1 MKFEVTIL
9 GCGSATPTL
18 RHSPTAQLV
27 NYEEKYFLLDCG
39 EGTQLQ
45 IRRFGLKFQRIDHI
59 FITHL
64 HGDHCLGL
72 PGLLS
77 TLHLLGRT
85 KPVHIYAHPDLAE
98 ALSIQLKV
106 SYSRLRFELL
116 WHPLDYKGVH
126 TIYENKT
133 IEVLSIPLSHRIPT
147 CGFIIREKT
156 KPRNILPEAI
166 SKYQLSIARIRQIK
180 AGGSFTTPEGE
191 IIPNESLTSAPHS
204 ARSYAFIT
212 DTAPKLHSAEAIKGV
227 DLLYHES
234 TFLQR
239 DAARAKETYHSTA
252 RQAAEVAHAAQAEH
266 LLLGHFSARYRDID
280 HFRTEAAAV
289 FPKVSLAYEGQTI
302 AVGSVHK

>member
-45 IRRFGLKFQRIDHI
+45 LRRFGIKFQRIDHI

-85 KPVHIYAHPDLAE
+85 KTVHIYSHPDLEE
-98 ALSIQLKV
+98 ATNIQLKV
-106 SYSRLRFELL
+106 SYSRLRFEVI
-116 WHPLDYKGVH
+116 WHPLEYKGVH
-126 TIYENKT
+126 TIYQNKT
-133 IEVLSIPLSHRIPT
+133 IEVLSVPLSHRIPT
-147 CGFIIREKT
+147 CGFLVREKV

-166 SKYQLSIARIRQIK
+166 EKYQLSVARIRQIK
-180 AGGSFTTPEGE
+180 AGGSFTTAQGE
-191 IIPNESLTSAPHS
+191 IIPNEALTSVPPTP
-204 ARSYAFIT
+204 RSYAFIT
-212 DTAPKLHSAEAIKGV
+212 DTAPKLQVAEAIKGV

-239 DAARAKETYHSTA
+239 DAPRAKDTYHSTA
-252 RQAAEVAHAAQAEH
+252 KQAAEIALAANAGH
-266 LLLGHFSARYRDID
+266 LLLGHFSARYRDMEQ
-280 HFRTEAAAV
+280 FRTEAAAV
-289 FPKVSLAYEGQTI
+289 FPEVSLAYEGQTI
-302 AVGSVHK
+302 PVGSVHK

>member
-27 NYEEKYFLLDCG
+27 NYEERYFLLDCG

-45 IRRFGLKFQRIDHI
+45 LRRFGIKFQRIDHI

-85 KPVHIYAHPDLAE
+85 KAMHLYAHPDLEE
-98 ALSIQLKV
+98 ATRIQLKV
-106 SYSRLRFELL
+106 SHSRLRFEVQWHQLAHSEVQTVFENRTLL
-116 WHPLDYKGVH
+116 VQSVPL
-126 TIYENKT
+126 N
-133 IEVLSIPLSHRIPT
+133 HRIPT
-147 CGFIIREKT
+147 CGFIIREKE
-156 KPRNILPEAI
+156 KERNILPSAI
-166 SKYQLSIARIRQIK
+166 DQYQLSIARIRQIK
-180 AGGSFTTPEGE
+180 RGADFTTPSGK
-191 IIPNESLTSAPHS
+191 IIPNEQLTSAPMLP
-204 ARSYAFIT
+204 RSYAFIT
-212 DTAPKLHSAEAIKGV
+212 DTAGKPEMVDAVRGV

-239 DAARAKETYHSTA
+239 DASRAKDTYHSTA
-252 RQAAEVAHAAQAEH
+252 LQAAETASAAGVGQ
-266 LLLGHFSARYRDID
+266 LLLGHFSARYREMEP
-280 HFRTEAAAV
+280 FRKEASAV
-289 FPKVSLAYEGQTI
+289 FPNVTIAYEGLTVPI
-302 AVGSVHK
+302 GPVHK